1 MAIAANDPQIGLNG
15 QNKLNVIGG
24 PELTASG
31 LGAAG
36 ALTPNAPVTDLALT
50 GGMETVKATFDKLIR
65 WRNRWEPMYQNFANV
80 RAVRDAA
87 FPGSKVTLYR
97 TGAAGL
103 PLAVS
108 PLSEYADPDA
118 VALPGLEDKMDVTV
132 DEYGTATVVT
142 QRLQRF
148 SWTQINPMQV
158 EYIARNMRD
167 SVDAVYMNAIY
178 SNAGGFLGGGFRQA
192 EALAAGVIK
201 TTGDGT
207 MAEDKMFKGS
217 VVIGGGGR
225 GGAASAGTGLA
236 DLSASHIR
244 RIVAHFRNLGVAPMA
259 DGLYLGL
266 ITPDASVAL
275 RETTDLAGWRYP
287 HLEENAND
295 NIWRGTVG
303 IFEGV
308 RFIEG
313 PQFKG
318 LDKGATVAANTGN
331 IVNVA
336 PTKGSANI
344 LFLGAEGIAD
354 VIVEQPH
361 TVITPQSDKFG
372 RLFGLGWIGCFGAQ
386 VYDNN
391 AGLLVAV
398 K

>member
-1 MAIAANDPQIGLNG
+1 MPLSANDPQIGLNG

-24 PELTASG
+24 PELTGSG
-31 LGAAG
+31 VGTAG
-36 ALTPNAPVTDLALT
+36 ALTPNSPTTDLALAT
-50 GGMETVKATFDKLIR
+50 NFETVRATFDKLIR

-80 RAVRDAA
+80 RAVREAA

-103 PLAVS
+103 PLALT
-108 PLSEYADPDA
+108 PLSEYSDPDA

-178 SNAGGFLGGGFRQA
+178 SASGGFLGGGFRQA
-192 EALAAGVIK
+192 EAITGGVIK

-207 MAEDKMFKGS
+207 FTADKMFGDS
-217 VVIGGGGR
+217 VKLGGGGL
-225 GGAASAGTGLA
+225 GGAATAGTGLA
-236 DLSASHIR
+236 DLSAGHIR
-244 RIVAHFRNLGVAPMA
+244 RIVANFRNLGVAPMA

-266 ITPDASVAL
+266 ITPDVSVAL

-287 HLEENAND
+287 HLEENANE

-303 IFEGV
+303 VFEGV

-318 LDKGATVAANTGN
+318 LDKGAAVPANTGN
-331 IVNVA
+331 IVNVK

-344 LFLGAEGIAD
+344 LFLGAEGISD
-354 VIVEQPH
+354 VIVEAPH
-361 TVITPQSDKFG
+361 TVVTPQTDKFG